1 MKDGAEGARFTSA
14 LKVVEVGTDDD
25 GQPMTSCVIV
35 PAEGDGGAAA
45 RSSNRPRPTGAAKV
59 ALNALREAVDDLG
72 TPAPASNHI
81 PPGIKVVSVDHWRDY
96 AYRRG
101 ISPSDKPRARQ
112 AAFQRAV
119 QSLCAAGLVGIWEP
133 HAWPA

>member
-1 MKDGAEGARFTSA
+1 MRTA
-14 LKVVEVGTDDD
+14 LHKAGSVVPVTW
-25 GQPMTSCVIV
+25 
-35 PAEGDGGAAA
+35 
-45 RSSNRPRPTGAAKV
+45 TGNQV
-59 ALNALREAVDDLG
+59 RERLREAVDELG
-72 TPAPASNHI
+72 AVPPASNHI
-81 PPGIKVVSVDHWRDY
+81 PLATKAATIDQWRDY